1 MKKIIILFL
10 ISIIFLSGC
19 REEEERKVY
28 KTNTVPYYLYIFND
42 KIFAIG
48 ENRSGDLSWSVIE
61 IHNDG
66 FLELVVLKN
75 PPQFPILIKE
85 NLFIFGDN
93 IGINLVNRQT
103 FNLPCP
109 EGVPSI
115 VLMEN
120 DTLVAQ
126 FSQKIWFF
134 QEDTSK
140 AIAIP
145 EDFSLIN
152 INKEE
157 MVFFDN
163 KQTLYFTDRDFNIIR
178 EMGILINR
186 DEKNYILTMN
196 PREGFAIS
204 SQGLTNLYF
213 YLTNQLTTISIN
225 DGIKDILSTPEGA
238 VLIGKK
244 VYLLDLQG
252 NYKSVYTPD
261 NQYQYY
267 GKSFDGETIKMLF
280 ANSLLNKSFVL
291 SISKDKKA
299 SIRYY
304 KVKYTSLAHNQDMV
318 VLGSETEIIQIN
330 NRIII
335 N

>member
-1 MKKIIILFL
+1 MKKIILLFL
-10 ISIIFLSGC
+10 ISFLFLSGC
-19 REEEERKVY
+19 SEKLERKVY
-28 KTNTVPYYLYIFND
+28 KTNTVPYYLYIYNG

-48 ENRSGDLSWSVIE
+48 ENKSGDLSWTLTEMI
-61 IHNDG
+61 NDG

-93 IGINLVNRQT
+93 LRINLNNRQV
-103 FNLPCP
+103 FNLTCP
-109 EGVPSI
+109 EGTPSI

-120 DTLVAQ
+120 NTLVAQ

-140 AIAIP
+140 DIAIP

-152 INKEE
+152 INKDE

-163 KQTLYFTDRDFNIIR
+163 KQTLYFTDREFNITR

-196 PREGFAIS
+196 PHEGFAIS
-204 SQGLTNLYF
+204 SQRLTNLY
-213 YLTNQLTTISIN
+213 YNLANQLTTISIKDN
-225 DGIKDILSTPEGA
+225 INDILSTPEEV
-238 VLIGKK
+238 VLIGNK

-252 NYKSVYTPD
+252 NCKPVYTPD
-261 NQYQYY
+261 NQYLNHD
-267 GKSFDGETIKMLF
+267 KSFDGETIKILF
-280 ANSLLNKSFVL
+280 TNSLVNKSLVL
-291 SISKDKKA
+291 SISKNKK
-299 SIRYY
+299 INIKNY
-304 KVKYTSLAHNQDMV
+304 KVKFISLVHNQDMV

-330 NRIII
+330 NRII